1 MATPMIKLINALS
14 ARTHFGEVMTTV
26 EKDNQRYIVSHRGKP
41 KMVLLSVEDY
51 MENIL
56 KKPNI
61 LAEIQRQSIA
71 GGLNKITDK
80 EINDEIKSYRKTKR
94 THKAA

>member
-1 MATPMIKLINALS
+1 MAAPATKLINALS
-14 ARTHFGEVMTTV
+14 VRTHFGEVMTTV

-56 KKPNI
+56 KKPSL
-61 LAEIQRQSIA
+61 LAEIQSQAAA
-71 GGLNKITDK
+71 GGLDKMTDK
-80 EINDEIKSYRKTKR
+80 EINDEIKSYRRTKR
-94 THKAA
+94 TNKAA